1 VGVTPPKII
10 NSKKFQNM
18 HTDSKKNITPTDAN
32 NVLAPVLVRFT
43 YKDSKGVMG
52 DDLITISERDSE
64 LAIATFEKKHPY
76 LVWREF
82 SFV

>member
-1 VGVTPPKII
+1 
-10 NSKKFQNM
+10 M
-18 HTDSKKNITPTDAN
+18 HEDSKKHVTPIDAN

-52 DDLITISERDSE
+52 DDLITISKRDSE

>member
-1 VGVTPPKII
+1 MQNNNLKQDTPA
-10 NSKKFQNM
+10 
-18 HTDSKKNITPTDAN
+18 DAN

-52 DDLITISERDSE
+52 DDLITISKRDSE

>member
-1 VGVTPPKII
+1 M
-10 NSKKFQNM
+10 N
-18 HTDSKKNITPTDAN
+18 TDSKKHGTPTDVN
-32 NVLAPVLVRFT
+32 NVLAHVLVRFT

-52 DDLITISERDSE
+52 DDLITISKRDSE
-64 LAIATFEKKHPY
+64 LAISTFEKKHPY

>member
-1 VGVTPPKII
+1 M
-10 NSKKFQNM
+10 N
-18 HTDSKKNITPTDAN
+18 TDDLKNKTPTDAN
-32 NVLAPVLVRFT
+32 NMLAPVLVRFT

-52 DDLITISERDSE
+52 DDLITIPKRDSE

>member
-1 VGVTPPKII
+1 
-10 NSKKFQNM
+10 
-18 HTDSKKNITPTDAN
+18 
-32 NVLAPVLVRFT
+32 
-43 YKDSKGVMG
+43 MG
-52 DDLITISERDSE
+52 DDLITILKRDSE